1 MSIETR
7 HKAGIFSLKVLQFRA
22 DGKAIVKHPMEKG
35 ACLLLPVPDLGCQET
50 GIYID
55 VRFSPTDGKRYK
67 AVYQG
72 VTLPEFVPSDGR
84 EIN

>member
-1 MSIETR
+1 MDLEAR
-7 HKAGIFSLKVLQFRA
+7 HKNGIYALKVLQFRA
-22 DGKAIVKHPMEKG
+22 DGKAIVKHPIEKG

-50 GIYID
+50 GMFVD
-55 VRFSPTDGKRYK
+55 VRFSPMDGKRYK

-72 VTLPEFVPSDGR
+72 LTLPEFVPSDGR

>member
-1 MSIETR
+1 MDLETR
-7 HKAGIFSLKVLQFRA
+7 HKNGIYALKVLEFRG
-22 DGKAIVKHPMEKG
+22 DRVIVKHPLSKG
-35 ACLLLPVPDLGCQET
+35 ACVLLSAPDLGYQET

-55 VRFSPTDGKRYK
+55 VRFSPMDGKRYK

-72 VTLPEFVPSDGR
+72 ITLPEFVPSDGR